1 MALDQCLLACPDTKP
16 PGWKARFSNGTLLKC
31 AYTLIPMASKI
42 STGQKLTWVRKELA
56 SFWPQSTTGMRRSS
70 VASCFTIPS
79 SLPAAFWVPLQSGN
93 SPQKEEGL
101 CLLKQIAPRSLRK
114 VQHLSPPSKMPPPCL
129 QLWTA
134 SSISMQVT
142 FLTHKTTSF
151 PRSRLIQ
158 PASTGNRQGSRG
170 GAAVES
176 SPSGMQTLLKKRK
189 IFPSHTDF

>member
-1 MALDQCLLACPDTKP
+1 MLLEPKILSADWYFGKIRDPDSKP
-16 PGWKARFSNGTLLKC
+16 LSVASIWGRCKGSDWKC
-31 AYTLIPMASKI
+31 AYLWP
-42 STGQKLTWVRKELA
+42 VRR
-56 SFWPQSTTGMRRSS
+56 P
-70 VASCFTIPS
+70 
-79 SLPAAFWVPLQSGN
+79 QSGN